1 MIDICKKGRECVA
14 SKMTNL
20 FNTVPEELKEK
31 LESMLQLRENLKG
44 CSEADARKKIT
55 DETRAELPED
65 ENDFDWCFIGGV
77 EALVTEWKAH
87 KLQD

>member
-1 MIDICKKGRECVA
+1 MIDICKVGKTCVA
-14 SKMTNL
+14 YKMDNL

-31 LESMLQLRENLKG
+31 LDTMLQLREYLKG

-77 EALVTEWKAH
+77 EALVTEWKTH